1 MEFPDTGKTDG
12 LLGATGDTQWSTCT
26 RELPLCPA
34 YFGDTGKIWYITKTP
49 EDQTDSGVN
58 KSKTNITP
66 QK

>member
-1 MEFPDTGKTDG
+1 MGSLILEKQMGSWEPLEIHSGHVYT
-12 LLGATGDTQWSTCT
+12 GATPVSCLLWRHWED
-26 RELPLCPA
+26 LV
-34 YFGDTGKIWYITKTP
+34 YHKDI